1 VRYYI
6 IFCILSVI
14 GGFVYGSAF
23 GQTLDS
29 TPEDENVYW
38 AAKPVQCGP
47 TKQMFEQMAELGQK
61 AAFGG
66 LGLAHSENYAG
77 SLNVFNFLAV
87 NMEDNTWVMVEVS
100 EDKELA
106 CVTAYGQGT
115 EWNPKQLE
123 QFTNPNTYN
132 TPKFLDK

>member
-66 LGLAHSENYAG
+66 LGLAHS
-77 SLNVFNFLAV
+77 